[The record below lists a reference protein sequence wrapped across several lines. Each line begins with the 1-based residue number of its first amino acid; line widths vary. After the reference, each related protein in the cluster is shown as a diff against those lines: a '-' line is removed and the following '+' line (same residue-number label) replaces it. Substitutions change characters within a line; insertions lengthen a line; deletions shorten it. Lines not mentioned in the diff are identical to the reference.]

1 MSTPVFRAVSDRSA
15 VVRLAAR
22 VTAITLLLVFNLL
35 VAVTPATACSG
46 PLMPLSTAGSGA
58 SRIVVGTVVE
68 KTTTRPYEL
77 VLAVERVVK
86 GKAPGTLRISELLA
100 THVCGD
106 PIDAEPGQRLV
117 VAFDVRSYSQTLN
130 PAAIFDGEGR
140 LVFSWFELPNQNWTM
155 DDLITA
161 LSMPS
166 TDASPTVWAGQSG
179 EPSGQGLV
187 PVAAFVA
194 TFLVAL
200 TRRRRRCNE
209 G

>member
-1 MSTPVFRAVSDRSA
+1 MSTLVFRAVSDLFA
-15 VVRLAAR
+15 VVRRAAR

-35 VAVTPATACSG
+35 VAATPATACSG
-46 PLMPLSTAGSGA
+46 SLMPLSTAASGA

-77 VLAVERVVK
+77 VVAVERVVK
-86 GKAPGTLRISELLA
+86 GNAPGTLRISELLPA
-100 THVCGD
+100 HVCGD

-140 LVFSWFELPNQNWTM
+140 LVFSWFELSNQNWTV
-155 DDLITA
+155 DDLISA
-161 LSMPS
+161 LSMPP
-166 TDASPTVWAGQSG
+166 TDALPTVRAGQSR
-179 EPSGQGLV
+179 EPIGVVL
-187 PVAAFVA
+187 VAAFVA
-194 TFLVAL
+194 TFLLAL
-200 TRRRRRCNE
+200 IRRRRRYSE

>member
-1 MSTPVFRAVSDRSA
+1 MSTLVFLVVSDLFA
-15 VVRLAAR
+15 AVRLAAR
-22 VTAITLLLVFNLL
+22 VTAITLVLVFNLL
-35 VAVTPATACSG
+35 VVVTPTTACSG
-46 PLMPLSTAGSGA
+46 SLMPLSTAASGA

-86 GKAPGTLRISELLA
+86 GNAPGTLRISELLA
-100 THVCGD
+100 AHVCGD
-106 PIDAEPGQRLV
+106 PIDAEPGQQLV

-140 LVFSWFELPNQNWTM
+140 LVFSWFELPNENWTV

-166 TDASPTVWAGQSG
+166 TDALPTVGAGQSR
-179 EPSGQGLV
+179 EPIGVVL
-187 PVAAFVA
+187 VAAFVA

-200 TRRRRRCNE
+200 TRRRRRYNV

>member
-1 MSTPVFRAVSDRSA
+1 MSTLVFRAVSDRSA

-35 VAVTPATACSG
+35 IAVTPATACSG
-46 PLMPLSTAGSGA
+46 SLMPLSTAANGA

-100 THVCGD
+100 AHVCGD

-140 LVFSWFELPNQNWTM
+140 LVSSWFELPNENWTV

-166 TDASPTVWAGQSG
+166 TDALPTVWAGQSR
-179 EPSGQGLV
+179 EPIGLV

-200 TRRRRRCNE
+200 TRRWRRYNE

>member
-1 MSTPVFRAVSDRSA
+1 MSTLVFRAVSDRSA
-15 VVRLAAR
+15 VVRLAAL
-22 VTAITLLLVFNLL
+22 VLAITLLLVFNLL
-35 VAVTPATACSG
+35 VVVTPTTACSG
-46 PLMPLSTAGSGA
+46 SLMPLSTAASGA

-86 GKAPGTLRISELLA
+86 GNAPGTLRISELLA
-100 THVCGD
+100 AHVCGD
-106 PIDAEPGQRLV
+106 PIDAKPGQRLV
-117 VAFDVRSYSQTLN
+117 IAFDVRSYRQTLN

-140 LVFSWFELPNQNWTM
+140 LVFSWFELPNENWTV
-155 DDLITA
+155 DDLIAA

-166 TDASPTVWAGQSG
+166 TDALPIVGAGQSP
-179 EPSGQGLV
+179 EPIGLV

-200 TRRRRRCNE
+200 SRRGRRYNE